1 MRIQPDTKQIQKSI
15 IKKPLSQN
23 ENFINMVNRFLD
35 LCKNQGYGL
44 YAMIVDS
51 VLKTMD
57 QQCFKDFKRVF
68 DIEVDRIDKY
78 RQVAKEKDRYDQLL
92 VTANNMQFT
101 IAFALKNLF
110 KPQKGFNTKI
120 NGRSVQN
127 DQRERKERYFLKGY
141 DNGEKL
147 FEDLKQARQD
157 LNTKNVSLYSFNQW
171 NKEKNKKNRIEKA
184 KQRKA
189 SKKDQEKLKDIKL
202 YNLPINKLHTKIG
215 PNSVDLIL
223 TDPPYEKQA
232 LPLFKELSHFAGKVL
247 KPGGSLL
254 CMSGNM
260 YLPEVIDNL
269 RDCKKIHYHFL
280 CSYVMDGPTS
290 QEHSL
295 KVFVSSKPIIWF
307 TKGAYNGE
315 AINNTIKP
323 DKSCES
329 SNQYHKW
336 GQSVDGF
343 LKILEKNFVFPGD
356 VICDPFLGAGAT
368 AIASYKHGCKFI
380 GSDID
385 PECIKTTNGRL
396 VEVVQ
401 NTKD

>member
-1 MRIQPDTKQIQKSI
+1 MEVIYKTQNKAIIGPDQTEVHYEKINGIDFISLPNDATKISDVAKRVALY
-15 IKKPLSQN
+15 PHA
-23 ENFINMVNRFLD
+23 ENFNA
-35 LCKNQGYGL
+35 KN
-44 YAMIVDS
+44 A
-51 VLKTMD
+51 LKTNI
-57 QQCFKDFKRVF
+57 K
-68 DIEVDRIDKY
+68 
-78 RQVAKEKDRYDQLL
+78 LL
-92 VTANNMQFT
+92 E
-101 IAFALKNLF
+101 ALKAGNLF
-110 KPQKGFNTKI
+110 KRAFKYEVQRQLTLASILLTKI
-120 NGRSVQN
+120 YFFEALNYKKRTGNQYKNPALFVNEQSI
-127 DQRERKERYFLKGY
+127 ERRKRHCFKGIKTE
-141 DNGEKL
+141 EKL
-147 FEDLKQARQD
+147 NKIIDMIEKTTGSGVVSPFIIERQKKEFDKQD
-157 LNTKNVSLYSFNQW
+157 
-171 NKEKNKKNRIEKA
+171 RIEKA

-202 YNLPINKLHTKIG
+202 YNLPINKLHTKIE

-290 QEHSL
+290 QEHSR